1 MKILGEEM
9 LDQRKKLENQY
20 DSKCL
25 TFSLN
30 LATVPQSPTMI
41 ARTAQ
46 TSSKGKENKQQWKT
60 KSQVFFSI
68 IGKATSL

>member
-1 MKILGEEM
+1 MKILGEGM
-9 LDQRKKLENQY
+9 LDQREKLDNYY

-46 TSSKGKENKQQWKT
+46 TSSKGKENKQ
-60 KSQVFFSI
+60 
-68 IGKATSL
+68 